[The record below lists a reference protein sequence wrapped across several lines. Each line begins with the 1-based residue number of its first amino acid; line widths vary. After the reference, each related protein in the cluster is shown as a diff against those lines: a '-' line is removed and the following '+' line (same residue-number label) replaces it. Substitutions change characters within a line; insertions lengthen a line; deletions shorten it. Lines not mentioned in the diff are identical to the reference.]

1 MGFHWKA
8 WKTPIPSDNLRWLCH
23 RALCLLFSTFDI
35 PVPLN
40 APRVSFV
47 QVPSLLGSLSP
58 DYALSQVLLLKWNAQ
73 NLPARTGL
81 GGRGTIHSWGRR
93 QAGVLPASVFA
104 QFSGAL
110 SSGALRSLTLS
121 PDSFQEGIYGSWEF
135 KNTQCPATLPG
146 LSLAPRDREV
156 ILRSCTLQ
164 AHSRPSS
171 HGIYE
176 LKSPHFTMRNPRLRE
191 AGKNFLMYL
200 RTCHKA
206 CNNCL
211 SDNLQRDIG
220 DSDSSSHFN
229 GISLFSR
236 HSSSL
241 TLVIQWYVQ
250 GRWVFPSF
258 RWECG
263 PREIELL
270 IQAT

>member
-1 MGFHWKA
+1 M
-8 WKTPIPSDNLRWLCH
+8 
-23 RALCLLFSTFDI
+23 FSTFDI

-241 TLVIQWYVQ
+241 TLVIQ
-250 GRWVFPSF
+250 
-258 RWECG
+258 
-263 PREIELL
+263 
-270 IQAT
+270 